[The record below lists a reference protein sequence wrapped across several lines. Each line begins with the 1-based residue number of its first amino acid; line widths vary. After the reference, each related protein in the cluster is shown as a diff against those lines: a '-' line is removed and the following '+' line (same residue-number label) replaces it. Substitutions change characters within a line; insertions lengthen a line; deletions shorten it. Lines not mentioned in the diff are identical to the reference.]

1 MVLFLFIFA
10 PKSYLLIVYW
20 SKRMT
25 KHVVITGANR
35 GIGLNLCQQ
44 YLALGYAVTAVVRS
58 PTAELKA
65 LGVNVISNIDV
76 ANSADIETLGN
87 QLEGQKVDV
96 LINNAGVFHNETL
109 ADIDF
114 DTINQ
119 QIAINAVAPIRVT
132 HALLN
137 CLSVDAKVAMI
148 TSRMG
153 SIADNGSGGY
163 IGYRMSKAALNAA
176 SVSLAHELKGKQIAV
191 GLFHPGFVQT
201 QMVNFAGDISPE
213 DAAGRLILRINELN
227 ITNTGGFWHSNG
239 ETLPW

>member
-1 MVLFLFIFA
+1 
-10 PKSYLLIVYW
+10 
-20 SKRMT
+20 MT

-44 YLALGYAVTAVVRS
+44 YLTKGYQVTAVVRNPS
-58 PTAELKA
+58 AELKA
-65 LGVNVISNIDV
+65 LDVTVISNIDV
-76 ANSADIETLGN
+76 ANAADIKTLES
-87 QLEGQKVDV
+87 QLHGHKIDI
-96 LINNAGVFHNETL
+96 LINNAGIFHNESL
-109 ADIDF
+109 ADMDF

-132 HALLN
+132 HALQH
-137 CLSVDAKVAMI
+137 CLGVDAKVAMI

-153 SIADNGSGGY
+153 SITDNGSGGY

-176 SVSLAHELKGKQIAV
+176 SVSLAHELKAKKIAV

-201 QMVNFAGDISPE
+201 QMVNFAGDISAE
-213 DAAGRLILRINELN
+213 ESAQRLTQRIDELN
-227 ITNTGGFWHSNG
+227 LGNSGGFWHSNG

>member
-1 MVLFLFIFA
+1 
-10 PKSYLLIVYW
+10 
-20 SKRMT
+20 MT

-44 YLALGYAVTAVVRS
+44 YLAKGYRVTAIVRQPS
-58 PTAELKA
+58 DELKA
-65 LGVNVISNIDV
+65 FDVNIISNIDV
-76 ANSADIETLGN
+76 ADEGDIVTLQN
-87 QLEGQKVDV
+87 QLHGQKIDI
-96 LINNAGVFHNETL
+96 LINNAGVFYNESMT
-109 ADIDF
+109 DMDF
-114 DTINQ
+114 AAINQ
-119 QIAINAVAPIRVT
+119 QLAINAVAPIRVT
-132 HALLN
+132 HALLHS
-137 CLSVDAKVAMI
+137 LGVDAKVAMI

-176 SVSLAHELKGKQIAV
+176 SVSLAHELKDKNIAV

-213 DAAGRLILRINELN
+213 QAAERLTKRIDELN
-227 ITNTGGFWHSNG
+227 LENTGGFWHSNG

>member
-1 MVLFLFIFA
+1 
-10 PKSYLLIVYW
+10 
-20 SKRMT
+20 MT

-44 YLALGYAVTAVVRS
+44 YQAAGYHVTAVVRQVS
-58 PTAELKA
+58 EELKA
-65 LGVNVISNIDV
+65 LGVTIISNIDV
-76 ANSADIETLGN
+76 ANEGDIVALQS
-87 QLEGQKVDV
+87 QLHGYKIDL
-96 LINNAGVFHNETL
+96 LINNAGVFSYESM
-109 ADIDF
+109 ADMDF
-114 DTINQ
+114 AAINQ
-119 QIAINAVAPIRVT
+119 QLAVNAVAPIRVT
-132 HALLN
+132 HALIHSLGI
-137 CLSVDAKVAMI
+137 DAKVAMI

-176 SVSLAHELKGKQIAV
+176 SVSLAHELKGKKIAV

-213 DAAGRLILRINELN
+213 QAAERLTKRIDELN
-227 ITNTGGFWHSNG
+227 LQNSGGFWHSNG